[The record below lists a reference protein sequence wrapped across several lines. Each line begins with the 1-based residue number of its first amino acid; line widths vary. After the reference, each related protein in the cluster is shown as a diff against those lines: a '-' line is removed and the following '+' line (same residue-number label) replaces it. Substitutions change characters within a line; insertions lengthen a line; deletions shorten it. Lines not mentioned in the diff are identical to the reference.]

1 MRYTIQGADCRLSVA
16 VYNEAATKTLV
27 VLHGMRDHGGS
38 FELLVPVLSDF
49 RVIIPDLRG
58 HGLSD
63 QNGVYTLTH
72 FTADLLQVFD
82 VFQVKQG
89 YLLGHSLGGHVAAR
103 FAALFGDR
111 LKSLLLVDGFGPPR
125 QGGRLSTEQFASLQA
140 EQVQALRHTGPARK
154 IMANAALAVARYQTN
169 NPRLDGAVAARL
181 AMQGVGPAAEGG
193 VSWRWDPRVQ
203 MVWSTFSHDDSE
215 ALLGNIACP
224 TCVITGSEGLT
235 YWLLMHPELAG
246 QQRLYEQELA
256 RRVSLITGAKNI
268 VLKGAGHM
276 VHYDTP
282 DAFKAAVVGFL
293 RPPSTPG

>member
-16 VYNEAATKTLV
+16 VYNESASKTLV
-27 VLHGMRDHGGS
+27 VVHGMRDHGGS
-38 FELLVPVLSDF
+38 FEWLAPLLSDF

-72 FTADLLQVFD
+72 FTADLLKVFD
-82 VFQVKQG
+82 TFQVEQG

-111 LKSLLLVDGFGPPR
+111 LLGLILVDGFGPPR
-125 QGGRLSTEQFASLQA
+125 QQARRNIEQLALLQA
-140 EQVQALRHTGPARK
+140 AQVQALQHIGRSRK
-154 IMANAALAVARYQTN
+154 IMTDAQFAVARYQAS
-169 NPRLDGAVAARL
+169 NPRLDGAIAARL
-181 AMQGVGPAAEGG
+181 AKQGIAPAAAGG
-193 VSWRWDPRVQ
+193 VSWRWDPRAQ
-203 MVWSTFSHDDSE
+203 MVWSTFSHEDSE
-215 ALLGNIACP
+215 ALLRQITCA
-224 TCVITGSEGLT
+224 TCVITGSEGLD

-256 RRVSLITGAKNI
+256 RRVALIAGAKSI

-276 VHYDTP
+276 VHYDAP
-282 DAFKAAVVGFL
+282 DAFSQAVLDFL
-293 RPPSTPG
+293 SASNPH

>member
-16 VYNEAATKTLV
+16 VYNESATKTLV

-38 FELLVPVLSDF
+38 FESLLPVLSDF

-63 QNGVYTLTH
+63 QNGVYTMMH
-72 FTADLLQVFD
+72 FAADLLQVFD
-82 VFQVKQG
+82 AFEVQEG

-103 FAALFGDR
+103 FAALFGHR
-111 LKSLLLVDGFGPPR
+111 LKGLILVDGFGPPR
-125 QGGRLSTEQFASLQA
+125 QDARLPVDQFALMQA
-140 EQVQALRHTGPARK
+140 AQVQALQQAGPRRK
-154 IMANAALAVARYQTN
+154 IMADETVAVARYQAS
-169 NPRLDGAVAARL
+169 NPGLDRAVVARL
-181 AMQGVGPAAEGG
+181 VRQGVGPAPEGG

-203 MVWSTFSHDDSE
+203 MVWSTFSHEDSE
-215 ALLGNIACP
+215 ALLGNISCP
-224 TCVITGSEGLT
+224 TCVITGSEGLG
-235 YWLLMHPELAG
+235 YWLSMHPQLAG

-256 RRVSLITGAKNI
+256 RRVGLIADAQSI

-282 DAFKAAVVGFL
+282 EAFNQVVLDFL
-293 RPPSTPG
+293 RPLTP